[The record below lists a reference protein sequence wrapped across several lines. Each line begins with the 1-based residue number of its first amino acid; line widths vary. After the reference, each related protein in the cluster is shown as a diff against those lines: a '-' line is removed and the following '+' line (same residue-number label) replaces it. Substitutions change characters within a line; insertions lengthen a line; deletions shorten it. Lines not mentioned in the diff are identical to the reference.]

1 MRNSSYQ
8 KVNRDVLFEWIYDD
22 VNLITEPYKILRNKR
37 DITSSYIGGNLTNN
51 SLSNQLFPID
61 LVSNKWSK
69 IDTNQY
75 GFLTIEDYP
84 SSGPVKHDTLRIY
97 FPINYNFAEYSGI
110 KIKIYTLD
118 FTNKVLVDIS
128 NFYFDKFD
136 TNQSSIRETI
146 LQPVLYEGRLWNQ
159 YIDIDIPSVSFL
171 SSQRNS
177 SGGVLLGSIND
188 YLTNGSGLSITSPI
202 FIDFSFITGF
212 QQVGTQKNFFL
223 STPFTLEIP
232 QSPELEELQLVIEES
247 KEGDYFEIYPTFNGT
262 FEEFV
267 QFIETSYT
275 VDKDYYT
282 EYQITVFEENIKG
295 KTNRFVI
302 DSDFSEK
309 IEFRPIFKYSTTI
322 ASIDVELKLIDRVS
336 ETVLTR
342 RAIYGLKPNQ
352 LSKYLVHLKRIKVKN
367 IQKPKIYVKNETI
380 LSQIDSLNRGNQQEV
395 KINVDVPTLID
406 VKNVHA
412 YSENDLNPK
421 SSSNLDNYHPNGRMK
436 IIIQPFDNIIKFSLA
451 RKVDNKLEFLDLTNC
466 QNLLLIFN
474 SEKST
479 YSFQIFGENINLST
493 GSISFKIPQSFY
505 QSLKNIYLE
514 KNNLFYITTTNNN
527 IRTLIYSGLFIP
539 SDSSEAQSITTPQN
553 LQSLPV
559 FFENPDLLQD
569 ALVVRKVLIG
579 TSSFGIVNNGVQ

>member
-22 VNLITEPYKILRNKR
+22 ANLITEPYKILRNKR

-309 IEFRPIFKYSTTI
+309 VEFRPIFKYSTTI

>member
-8 KVNRDVLFEWIYDD
+8 KVHRDVLLEWIYDD
-22 VNLITEPYKILRNKR
+22 ANLITEPYKILRNKK
-37 DITSSYIGGNLTNN
+37 DVTSSYIGGNLTNN
-51 SLSNQLFPID
+51 SITNQLFPVD
-61 LVSNKWSK
+61 LVSNKWTK

-75 GFLTIEDYP
+75 TFLEIEDYS
-84 SSGPVKHDTLRIY
+84 SSGPIRHDTLRIY
-97 FPINYNFAEYSGI
+97 FPINYNFGEYSGI
-110 KIKIYTLD
+110 QIKIYTLD
-118 FTNKVLVDIS
+118 FTNKKLFDIS

-136 TNQSSIRETI
+136 TTQSNIKETL
-146 LQPVLYEGRLWNQ
+146 LQPLLYEGKLWNQ
-159 YIDIDIPSVSFL
+159 YIDLDIPSVSFL

-188 YLTNGSGLSITSPI
+188 YLTNGSGLSTTSPI
-202 FIDFSFITGF
+202 FIDFHFITGF
-212 QQVGTQKNFFL
+212 QQIGINKNFFL

-232 QSPELEELQLVIEES
+232 QSPELDELQLVIEES
-247 KEGDYFEIYPTFNGT
+247 KEGDFFEIYPTFNGT
-262 FEEFV
+262 FEEFE
-267 QFIETSYT
+267 QFIESSYR

-295 KTNRFVI
+295 KTTRFVI
-302 DSDFSEK
+302 DSDFSQK
-309 IEFRPIFKYSTTI
+309 VEFRPVFKYSTTI

-352 LSKYLVHLKRIKVKN
+352 LSKYLVNLKRIKVKN
-367 IQKPKIYVKNETI
+367 IQKPKIYIKNETI

-395 KINVDVPTLID
+395 RINVDVPTLID
-406 VKNVHA
+406 VKTVHA
-412 YSENDLNPK
+412 YSDNDLNPK

-436 IIIQPFDNIIKFSLA
+436 IVIQPFDNIIKFSLA
-451 RKVDNKLEFLDLTNC
+451 RKQDNKLEFVDLTNC
-466 QNLLLIFN
+466 QNLELIFKSDKNIYNFQSVDN
-474 SEKST
+474 S
-479 YSFQIFGENINLST
+479 NLST
-493 GSISFKIPQSFY
+493 GSVNFKVNQSFY
-505 QSLKNIYLE
+505 QALKNIYLE

-539 SDSSEAQSITTPQN
+539 SDSAEAISSITPTQN
-553 LQSLPV
+553 LQSLPI

-579 TSSFGIVNNGVQ
+579 TSSFGIVNNGIQ